1 MFPSALAADDVCRVY
16 GQRMFSESVNDLQ
29 CSSLRQKKGLCVCLM
44 CALSVCGRLW
54 KGVCSVCAFVDVT

>member
-29 CSSLRQKKGLCVCLM
+29 CSSLRQKRFMCVFD
-44 CALSVCGRLW
+44 VCDVCVWAAVEG
-54 KGVCSVCAFVDVT
+54 GVQCVRFC